1 MSTPLSLRRADKWR
15 ASLNPLRGFAVGRAI
30 GLLEEGER
38 GAQAGL
44 QWAYRF
50 LEKRQATLRGLKRLR
65 LAALGKLDWDIKTVD
80 TDGDPAAEAEAKQ
93 QAAALRAAYD
103 RIENLKQ
110 AVRFLALAEFRG
122 FAHLEKRYEG
132 DNPALPVVRLEP
144 VDQWY
149 WCRDTYLGAWQ
160 YNARAAATTRGEEV
174 DLRHFIVREV
184 EDPINEIAL
193 LAFAMEGLGKKDWAG
208 FVEVFG
214 ISPLFGVLPP
224 DLGDDAKAAKFQE
237 MMEAVIG
244 DMRGTIP
251 NGADVKTVGDGVRGV
266 NPFRDFLEYLKE
278 EIVLAGTSG
287 KLTMLSSPT
296 GIGSG
301 PTDAHQDTFDDLA
314 QSEAGEISEIFQT
327 QFDKPLLR
335 ALFPGRP
342 IRAYFELAAEDK
354 ADIGQVLDHAV
365 KASQAGV
372 RINIQQ
378 LAEKTGYQL
387 EAAPVSAAPVPGLGF
402 GVPGGVA
409 NRAVFTAGTGR
420 RTLNRANRAADLA
433 ALDSARRQ
441 AFAPLLA
448 QLDEIRAAKDP
459 AAYADALEAFRA
471 EVTRLAPRL
480 AGDPAMGSVLES
492 ILGEAA
498 AEGAVETL
506 SRGSAK

>member
-1 MSTPLSLRRADKWR
+1 MSTPLSLRRANKWR
-15 ASLNPLRGFAVGRAI
+15 AALNPLRGFAIQRAV

-38 GAQAGL
+38 GSYAGL
-44 QWAYRF
+44 MWAYRF

-65 LAALGKLDWDIKTVD
+65 GAALGKLDWDIKLVD
-80 TDGDPAAEAEAKQ
+80 TGKDAAAAAEAEA
-93 QAAALRAAYD
+93 QAQALRTAYD
-103 RIENLKQ
+103 RIENIRQ

-122 FAHLEKRYEG
+122 VAHLEKRYEG

-144 VDQWY
+144 VDQWH
-149 WCRDTYLGAWQ
+149 WCRDTYLGPWQ
-160 YNARAAATTRGEEV
+160 YNARAAATTRGEAVE
-174 DLRHFIVREV
+174 LQHFIIREV

-193 LAFAMEGLGKKDWAG
+193 LAFAAEGLGKKDWAG

-214 ISPLFGVLPP
+214 IPPLFGELPP
-224 DLGDDAKAAKFQE
+224 DMGDDKKAEKFQE

-251 NGADVKTVGDGVRGV
+251 SGAKIHTVGEGARGV

-314 QSEAGEISEIFQT
+314 QSEAGEISEIFQQ
-327 QFDKPLLR
+327 QFDKPLLGQ
-335 ALFPGRP
+335 LFPGR
-342 IRAYFELAAEDK
+342 RVLAYFELAAEDQ

-365 KASQAGV
+365 KASQAGM
-372 RINIQQ
+372 RIDLAQ
-378 LAEKTGYQL
+378 LAEKTGYKL
-387 EAAPVSAAPVPGLGF
+387 TAAPVAPPVQGSGF
-402 GVPGGVA
+402 GVPGAVA
-409 NRAVFTAGTGR
+409 NRAVFTVGTSR
-420 RTLNRANRAADLA
+420 RTINRANRAADLS
-433 ALDSARRQ
+433 ALDAARRQ
-441 AFAPLLA
+441 VFAPLLT

-459 AAYADALEAFRA
+459 AAYAAALEDFRA
-471 EVTRLAPRL
+471 EVTRLTPRL
-480 AGDPAMGSVLES
+480 VGDPAMGSVLES

-498 AEGAVETL
+498 AEGAVETI
-506 SRGSAK
+506 SRK